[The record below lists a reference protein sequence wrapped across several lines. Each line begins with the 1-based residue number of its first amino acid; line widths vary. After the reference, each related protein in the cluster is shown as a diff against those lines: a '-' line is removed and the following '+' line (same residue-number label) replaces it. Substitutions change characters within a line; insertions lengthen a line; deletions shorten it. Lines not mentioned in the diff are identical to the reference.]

1 LNDPALRR
9 VRVGVHV
16 VSDDASNLPPA
27 QALANR
33 GIFRNVASYS
43 MYGDASQPNPP
54 AALID
59 AVSHGDVDL
68 AIAWGPLA
76 GYFARRAPAALEIV
90 QVSPQVD
97 RPFLPFTF
105 SISMGVRPGDTQ
117 LLRQLNGVVTRRG
130 AEIRAILQRYGVPM
144 LEQPW
149 GLDMR
154 LAILAAIL
162 LCAFLAAGCSGPATE
177 VAAQGAA
184 PPIGIPVGPV
194 PGAPVQTNPRNSPYG
209 QDQAALAEGR
219 RLFQSYNCAGCHGDH
234 AGGGMGPSLR
244 DEDWI
249 YGGSDAQVFNS
260 IAEGRAHGMPA
271 WGIKV
276 PEDQIW
282 KLVAYIKSLR
292 TSSEPEAPV

>member
-1 LNDPALRR
+1 
-9 VRVGVHV
+9 
-16 VSDDASNLPPA
+16 
-27 QALANR
+27 
-33 GIFRNVASYS
+33 
-43 MYGDASQPNPP
+43 
-54 AALID
+54 
-59 AVSHGDVDL
+59 
-68 AIAWGPLA
+68 
-76 GYFARRAPAALEIV
+76 
-90 QVSPQVD
+90 
-97 RPFLPFTF
+97 
-105 SISMGVRPGDTQ
+105 
-117 LLRQLNGVVTRRG
+117 
-130 AEIRAILQRYGVPM
+130 
-144 LEQPW
+144 
-149 GLDMR
+149 MR

-162 LCAFLAAGCSGPATE
+162 FYAFLAAGCSGPATE